1 MNLLVGD
8 VGGTHTRLAVY
19 DGRSL
24 HPPHVFDNDAY
35 ESIYALLNDFLPGLD
50 SALCPSRARFAI
62 AAPVNGRQV
71 RLTNRDWEFD
81 CDRLE
86 KQLDVRSVELLNDFM
101 ALALAIPGLD
111 AEGLRKIGGGAPVE
125 HAAKALLGPGTG
137 LGMAGLVWT
146 GERWLPVPG
155 EGGHASLAAD
165 EPRLL
170 DLLGRMLK
178 GAEYLSNEDALS
190 GPGLQHLYAAFAQG
204 TDNSVPAPEEIIQ
217 RAGAGERQATQTL
230 GAFVAL
236 LGGVA
241 GNLALTFNAR
251 GGVYLAG
258 GVLPGIPFERWQSS
272 FRSAFVRKGD
282 WARYLEAIPT
292 WLVTDPF
299 ATLRGLI
306 VAGGA

>member
-8 VGGTHTRLAVY
+8 IGGTHTRLAVY

-24 HPPHVFDNDAY
+24 HPPRVFDNDAY
-35 ESIYALLNDFLPGLD
+35 ESIYALLDSYLPGLEN
-50 SALCPSRARFAI
+50 ALRPSRARFAI
-62 AAPVNGRQV
+62 AAPINGRHV

-86 KQLDVRSVELLNDFM
+86 KQLDAPSVELLNDFM

-111 AEGLRKIGGGAPVE
+111 AGGLRKIGGGEPIE
-125 HAAKALLGPGTG
+125 HAAKAMLGPGTG

-170 DLLGRMLK
+170 DVLGRMLK
-178 GAEYLSNEDALS
+178 DAEYVSNEDLLS
-190 GPGLQHLYAAFAQG
+190 GPGLQHLYAAFAQD
-204 TDNSVPAPEEIIQ
+204 TDEPPPAPEEVVQ
-217 RAGAGERQATQTL
+217 RASTGERQAMKTL
-230 GAFVAL
+230 DAFVTL

-241 GNLALTFNAR
+241 ANLALTFNAR
-251 GGVYLAG
+251 GGVFLGG
-258 GVLPGIPFERWQSS
+258 GVLPGIPAERWQPA
-272 FRSAFVRKGD
+272 FRSAFVRKGN
-282 WARYLEAIPT
+282 WTKYLETIPT

-306 VAGGA
+306 VAGSG

>member
-8 VGGTHTRLAVY
+8 IGGTHTRLAVY

-24 HPPHVFDNDAY
+24 HPPRVFDNDAY
-35 ESIYALLNDFLPGLD
+35 ESIYTLLDSCLPGLD
-50 SALCPSRARFAI
+50 SALRPSRARFAI

-86 KQLDVRSVELLNDFM
+86 KQLDVPSVELLNDFM
-101 ALALAIPGLD
+101 ALALAVPKLGTESLQ
-111 AEGLRKIGGGAPVE
+111 KIGGGAPVE

-165 EPRLL
+165 APRLL
-170 DLLGRMLK
+170 DLLRRMPK
-178 GAEYLSNEDALS
+178 GAEYVSNEDALS
-190 GPGLQHLYAAFAQG
+190 GPGLQHLYAAFAEG
-204 TDNSVPAPEEIIQ
+204 ADNSVPAPEEIIR
-217 RAGAGERQATQTL
+217 RAGAGEQRAVQTL
-230 GAFVAL
+230 DAFVAL
-236 LGGVA
+236 LAGVA

-258 GVLPGIPFERWQSS
+258 GVLPGIPPERWQSA
-272 FRSAFVRKGD
+272 FRSAFVRKGN
-282 WARYLEAIPT
+282 WTEYLEAIPT

-306 VAGGA
+306 VAGGG